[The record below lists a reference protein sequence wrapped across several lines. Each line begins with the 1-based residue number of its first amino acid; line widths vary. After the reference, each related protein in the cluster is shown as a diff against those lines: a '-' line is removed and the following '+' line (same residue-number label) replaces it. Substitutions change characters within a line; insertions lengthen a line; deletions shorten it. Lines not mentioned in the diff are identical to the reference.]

1 MLPTSLPWYLERG
14 DGPLIATAIHDGQG
28 VQPDLLRSMALSKS
42 ERLREEDPFTGT
54 WTTVAPTRLI
64 GLHSRFEVDFN
75 RPREKA
81 VYLTPEDA
89 WGLRVWKETPSTE
102 CVERSLAIHDAFYD
116 EVRGVLQRMIQ
127 RYRRV
132 VVLDLHTYNHR
143 RDGPKATPANPGENP
158 EVNIGTGTMDR
169 RRWAS
174 IVDRFIVDLRNFDF
188 LGRRLDV
195 RENVRFRGG
204 HFPSWIHSQFPDSVC
219 VLSVE
224 FKKFFMC
231 EWTGEPDQIQLN
243 AIERALK
250 STVWGLHEELVRLG
264 LSQREVPA

>member
-1 MLPTSLPWYLERG
+1 MLPTCLPWYLERG
-14 DGPLIATAIHDGQG
+14 DGPLVATAIHDGQG
-28 VQPDLLRSMALSKS
+28 VQPDMLKVMALTRA

-64 GLHSRFEVDFN
+64 GLRSRFEVDLN
-75 RPREKA
+75 RPRDKA
-81 VYLTPEDA
+81 VYLTPDDA
-89 WGLRVWKETPSTE
+89 WGLRVWKEAPSTE

-116 EVRGVLQRMIQ
+116 EVRALLQRMVH
-127 RYRRV
+127 RYQRV

-143 RDGPKATPANPGENP
+143 REGPNDTAADPIENP

-169 RRWAS
+169 RRWAP
-174 IVDRFIVDLRNFDF
+174 IVDRFIVDLRNSDF

-195 RENVRFRGG
+195 RENVKFRGG
-204 HFPSWIHSQFPDSVC
+204 YFPTWIHQQFPESVC

-224 FKKFFMC
+224 FKKFFMN
-231 EWTGEPDQIQLN
+231 EWTGEADRIQLD

-250 STVWGLHEELVRLG
+250 STVWGLHEELVRIG
-264 LSQREVPA
+264 LSQQEVPA